1 MKRRLQ
7 AKLDNMSEI
16 RFRHRFVPVTSVLTP
31 LDEDCV
37 QIGQIVNTN
46 PRFDS
51 FYELRQKSIVAT
63 SEDVKDDDSVGDLS
77 ESNRTAS
84 KESKA
89 KSKAPYFEPM
99 IYDDDRDRERDRRAN
114 RAGLN
119 CSTQ

>member
-16 RFRHRFVPVTSVLTP
+16 RFRHRFVPVTNVSTP
-31 LDEDCV
+31 LNEDCV

-51 FYELRQKSIVAT
+51 FYELTQKSIVST
-63 SEDVKDDDSVGDLS
+63 SEDVKDDDSVGDLG
-77 ESNRTAS
+77 ESNETAS
-84 KESKA
+84 KENKA
-89 KSKAPYFEPM
+89 RNKAPYLEPM